1 MTLFLV
7 FHCLLG
13 IKRPGG
19 LSVRPVHSG
28 FLDAV
33 DLKPAD
39 QVLDRQLLG
48 QQLLLGGSP
57 ILSRGAEL
65 VHIRQ
70 DLVPLCQKIGVHPFI
85 RRQFFLVRH
94 LTH

>member
-1 MTLFLV
+1 MTLFFV
-7 FHCLLG
+7 FHFLLG

-39 QVLDRQLLG
+39 QILERQFLG
-48 QQLLLGGSP
+48 QQLLVRSAP
-57 ILSRGAEL
+57 VFPRGAEL

-70 DLVPLCQKIGVHPFI
+70 DLVPLCQKK
-85 RRQFFLVRH
+85 
-94 LTH
+94 